1 MATGENPMML
11 IDHAELHGIALR
23 VFEAAGSE
31 ADEARIIADH
41 LIEANL
47 RGHDSHGV
55 GLIPNYLQHL
65 AGGTVVAN
73 RKGRIVSQ
81 DGSLIVYDGERAWG
95 QIAARE
101 ATLAG
106 IAKARETGV
115 AVVAL
120 RNPHH
125 IGRVGTYGEL
135 CAEAGLVSF
144 HFVNVTDARPAVA
157 PWRGTDARFSTNP
170 VCIAMPGPEPQRPII
185 LDMATSVVAM
195 GKVRVARNKGEQL
208 KPGILLDGE
217 GKPTTDPDAMYRQP
231 RGAVLTFG
239 EHKGYALAFVCEM
252 LAGALCGS
260 GTMRPER
267 QGRGTAT
274 NGMLTIV
281 IDPSRLIDREW
292 LREEIAAI
300 TRYITASP
308 PARPDEPVLIPGD
321 PERLT
326 RAERL
331 ANGVPIDDET
341 WRELTTAARAIN
353 VLIEPPR

>member
-1 MATGENPMML
+1 MML
-11 IDHAELHGIALR
+11 IDHAELHRIALR
-23 VFEAAGSE
+23 VFEAAGSRP
-31 ADEARIIADH
+31 DEAQLIADH

-65 AGGTVVAN
+65 AGGTVFAN
-73 RKGRIVSQ
+73 RKGRIVSEN
-81 DGSLIVYDGERAWG
+81 GSLIVYDGERAWG

-101 ATLAG
+101 AVMAG

-125 IGRVGTYGEL
+125 IGRVGTYGEM
-135 CAEAGLVSF
+135 CAAAGLVSF

-170 VCIAMPGPEPQRPII
+170 VCIAIPGPEPERPII

-217 GKPTTDPDAMYRQP
+217 GKATTDPGAMYRQP
-231 RGAVLTFG
+231 RGALMTFG

-252 LAGALCGS
+252 LAGALFGS

-267 QGRGTAT
+267 QGGAAAT

-281 IDPSRLIDREW
+281 IDPSRLVDREW
-292 LREEIAAI
+292 LAQEIAAM
-300 TRYITASP
+300 TEYITASP
-308 PARPDEPVLIPGD
+308 PARPDEPVLVPGD
-321 PERLT
+321 PQRRP
-326 RAERL
+326 RAERM

-341 WRELTTAARAIN
+341 WRELTVAARGVN
-353 VLIEPPR
+353 VLVEAPLSRPG

>member
-1 MATGENPMML
+1 MML
-11 IDHAELHGIALR
+11 VDHAELHRIASR
-23 VFEAAGSE
+23 IFEAAGSSPE
-31 ADEARIIADH
+31 EVRVIADH

-65 AGGTVVAN
+65 AGGTVFAN
-73 RKGRIVSQ
+73 RKGRVVSEN
-81 DGSLIVYDGERAWG
+81 GSLIVYDGERAWG

-101 ATLAG
+101 ATMVG

-125 IGRVGTYGEL
+125 IGRVGTYGEI
-135 CAEAGLVSF
+135 CAGAGMVSF

-170 VCIAMPGPEPQRPII
+170 VCIAIPGPEPERPII

-208 KPGILLDGE
+208 KPGILLDGD
-217 GKPTTDPDAMYRQP
+217 GKPTTDPGVMYGGK
-231 RGAVLTFG
+231 RGAVLTLG

-252 LAGALCGS
+252 LAGALCGG

-267 QGRGTAT
+267 QGAGTAT
-274 NGMLTIV
+274 NGMLTII

-292 LREEIAAI
+292 LREEIAAM
-300 TRYITASP
+300 TQYITASP
-308 PARPDEPVLIPGD
+308 PSHPDEPVLIPGD

-326 RAERL
+326 RAERIK
-331 ANGVPIDDET
+331 NGVPVDDET
-341 WRELTTAARAIN
+341 WRELTLAARGIN
-353 VLIEPPR
+353 VLIETPS

>member
-1 MATGENPMML
+1 MIQ
-11 IDHAELHGIALR
+11 IDHAALHDIAIR
-23 VFEAAGSE
+23 IFSAAGSQP
-31 ADEARIIADH
+31 DEARVIADH

-73 RKGRIVSQ
+73 RKGRVVSEQ
-81 DGSLIVYDGERAWG
+81 GSLIVYDGERAWG

-101 ATLAG
+101 ATLVG

-125 IGRVGTYGEL
+125 IGRVGTYGEM
-135 CAEAGLVSF
+135 CAAAGLVSF

-157 PWRGTDARFSTNP
+157 PWRGSDARFSTNP
-170 VCIAMPGPEPQRPII
+170 VCIAMPGPEPGRPII
-185 LDMATSVVAM
+185 LDMATSVIAM

-208 KPGILLDGE
+208 KPGILLDGQ
-217 GKPTTDPDAMYRQP
+217 GRPTTDPGAMYGER
-231 RGAVLTFG
+231 RGALMTFG

-281 IDPSRLIDREW
+281 VDPERLVDRAW
-292 LREEIAAI
+292 LREEIAAM
-300 TRYITASP
+300 TAYITASP
-308 PARPDEPVLIPGD
+308 PRQTDEPVLIPGD

-331 ANGVPIDDET
+331 AKGVPIDEET
-341 WRELTTAARAIN
+341 WRELALAARGVN
-353 VLIEPPR
+353 VLIEAPQAKAGS

>member
-1 MATGENPMML
+1 MITIGHN
-11 IDHAELHGIALR
+11 ELRGIAR
-23 VFEAAGSE
+23 HVFEAAGSA
-31 ADEARIIADH
+31 ADEANIIADH
-41 LIEANL
+41 MVEANL

-55 GLIPNYLQHL
+55 GLIPNYLDHL
-65 AGGTVVAN
+65 AGGTVFSN
-73 RKGRIVSQ
+73 RKGRVVSE

-101 ATLAG
+101 AVMIG
-106 IAKARETGV
+106 ITKARETGV

-125 IGRVGTYGEL
+125 IGRVGTYGEI
-135 CAEAGLVSF
+135 CAEAGLISF

-170 VCIAMPGPEPQRPII
+170 VCIAIPGPEPDRPII

-195 GKVRVARNKGEQL
+195 GKVRVARNKGEQM
-208 KPGILLDGE
+208 KPGILIDGE
-217 GKPTTDPDAMYRQP
+217 GRPTTDPGAMYRQP
-231 RGAVLTFG
+231 RGAVMTFG

-260 GTMRPER
+260 GTMSPER
-267 QGRGTAT
+267 QGAGTAT

-292 LREEIAAI
+292 LRAEITAM
-300 TRYITASP
+300 TQYITASP
-308 PARPDEPVLIPGD
+308 PSRPDEPVLIPGD

-331 ANGVPIDDET
+331 KNGIPVDDET
-341 WRELTTAARAIN
+341 WREIVAAGRTIN
-353 VLIEPPR
+353 VLVEPPG

>member
-1 MATGENPMML
+1 MMV
-11 IDHAELHGIALR
+11 IDHGELHAIALR
-23 VFEAAGSE
+23 VFEAAGSDRAE
-31 ADEARIIADH
+31 AQLIADH

-65 AGGTVVAN
+65 AGGTVVPN
-73 RKGRIVSQ
+73 RKGRIVSE

-101 ATLAG
+101 AVMAG
-106 IAKARETGV
+106 IAKAHQTGV

-125 IGRVGTYGEL
+125 IGRVGTYGEM
-135 CAEAGLVSF
+135 CAAAGLVSF

-170 VCIAMPGPEPQRPII
+170 VCIAMPGPEPDRPII

-195 GKVRVARNKGEQL
+195 GKVRVARNKGEEM

-217 GKPTTDPDAMYRQP
+217 GRPTTNPGVMYRQP
-231 RGAVLTFG
+231 RGALMTFG

-274 NGMLTIV
+274 NGMLTII
-281 IDPSRLIDREW
+281 IDPLHLVDREW
-292 LREEIAAI
+292 LAQEIAAM
-300 TRYITASP
+300 TEYITASP

-321 PERLT
+321 PERRT
-326 RAERL
+326 RAERI
-331 ANGVPIDDET
+331 AKGVPIDDET
-341 WRELTTAARAIN
+341 WRELTVAARGIN
-353 VLIEPPR
+353 VLVEPPQSRLE

>member
-1 MATGENPMML
+1 MMV

-23 VFEAAGSE
+23 VFEAAGSD
-31 ADEARIIADH
+31 AGEARIIADH

-73 RKGRIVSQ
+73 RKGRVVSEN
-81 DGSLIVYDGERAWG
+81 GSLIVYDGERAWG

-101 ATLAG
+101 AMMVG
-106 IAKARETGV
+106 IAKARDAGV

-125 IGRVGTYGEL
+125 IGRVGTYGEI
-135 CAEAGLVSF
+135 CAEAGFVSF

-170 VCIAMPGPEPQRPII
+170 VCIAIPGPEPARPII

-208 KPGILLDGE
+208 KPGILLDGN
-217 GKPTTDPDAMYRQP
+217 GKQTTDPGAMYRQP
-231 RGAVLTFG
+231 RGALMTFG

-267 QGRGTAT
+267 QGSATAT

-292 LREEIAAI
+292 LRDEIAAM
-300 TRYITASP
+300 TAYITASP

-321 PERLT
+321 PERRT
-326 RAERL
+326 RAERI
-331 ANGVPIDDET
+331 AHGVPIDDET
-341 WRELTTAARAIN
+341 WRELTVAARAVN
-353 VLIEPPR
+353 VLIEPPAKPRT

>member
-1 MATGENPMML
+1 MIL
-11 IDHAELHGIALR
+11 VDHTALHDIASR
-23 VFEAAGSE
+23 VFSAAGSE
-31 ADEARIIADH
+31 PEEARVIADH
-41 LIEANL
+41 LVGANL

-65 AGGTVVAN
+65 ANGTVFAN
-73 RKGRIVSQ
+73 RKGRVVSEN
-81 DGSLIVYDGERAWG
+81 GSLIVYDGERAWG

-101 ATLAG
+101 ATMVG
-106 IAKARETGV
+106 MAKAREPGV

-125 IGRVGTYGEL
+125 IGRVGTYGEI
-135 CAEAGLVSF
+135 CAGEGLVSF

-170 VCIAMPGPEPQRPII
+170 VCIALPGPDPERPII
-185 LDMATSVVAM
+185 LDMATSTIAM

-208 KPGILLDGE
+208 KPGILIDGE
-217 GKPTTDPDAMYRQP
+217 GKPTTDPGAMYRQP
-231 RGAVLTFG
+231 RGALVTFG

-252 LAGALCGS
+252 LAGALCGR
-260 GTMRPER
+260 GTMRPEQ

-281 IDPSRLIDREW
+281 IDPSRLVDREW
-292 LREEIAAI
+292 LREEIAGM
-300 TRYITASP
+300 TEYITASP

-321 PERLT
+321 PERRT
-326 RAERL
+326 RAERI
-331 ANGVPIDDET
+331 ASGVPIDDET
-341 WRELTTAARAIN
+341 WRELTLAARGIN
-353 VLIEPPR
+353 VLVEPPRSKSE

>member
-1 MATGENPMML
+1 MIV
-11 IDHAELHGIALR
+11 IDHTALR
-23 VFEAAGSE
+23 DIAERVFTAAGS
-31 ADEARIIADH
+31 DPGEARTIADY
-41 LIEANL
+41 LVEANL

-55 GLIPNYLQHL
+55 GLIPNYLSHL
-65 AGGTVVAN
+65 SGGTVVAN
-73 RKGRIVSQ
+73 RKGRVVSEN
-81 DGSLIVYDGERAWG
+81 GSLIVYDGERAWG

-101 ATLAG
+101 ATLIA

-125 IGRVGTYGEL
+125 IGRVGKYGEM

-144 HFVNVTDARPAVA
+144 HFVNVTDTRPAVA
-157 PWRGTDARFSTNP
+157 PWRGSDARFSTNP
-170 VCIAMPGPEPQRPII
+170 VCIAIPGPEPGRPII

-195 GKVRVARNKGEQL
+195 GKVRVARNKGERM
-208 KPGILLDGE
+208 KPGTLLDGA
-217 GKPTTDPDAMYRQP
+217 GKPTTDPGAMYRQP

-252 LAGALCGS
+252 LAGALCGG

-267 QGRGTAT
+267 QGAGTAT

-281 IDPSRLIDREW
+281 IDPSRLIDRAW
-292 LREEIAAI
+292 LQQEIAAM

-308 PARPDEPVLIPGD
+308 PAHPDEPVLIPGD
-321 PERLT
+321 PERQT
-326 RAERL
+326 RAERV
-331 ANGVPIDDET
+331 AKGVPIDDET
-341 WRELTTAARAIN
+341 WRELAAAARAIN
-353 VLIEPPR
+353 VLIEIPR